1 MREPQCVVA
10 AVLPDG
16 WRVPALAEHRRACL
30 RCQASAVR
38 ERNVR
43 RGLEALGAD
52 LVPAPMGLQARVL
65 ERLGEQ
71 DAADPRRALVARA
84 AARYAAVA
92 GLASTA
98 LVALVA
104 GLARRHS
111 RALG

>member
-1 MREPQCVVA
+1 MREPQCFLA

-16 WRVPALAEHRRACL
+16 WQVPTLVDHRRACL
-30 RCQASAVR
+30 RCQAAAAR
-38 ERNVR
+38 ERNLR

-52 LVPAPMGLQARVL
+52 LVPAPPGLQARVL
-65 ERLGEQ
+65 ARLGEQ

-92 GLASTA
+92 GLASATLLA
-98 LVALVA
+98 LAA